1 MFVRHGDAHVAQDVQ
16 ARLVIAVGDEPG
28 DFFEDL
34 FDLLR
39 RRLPHDADL
48 LPGDQV
54 GADPARDGG
63 VDQQVAGQRSRIGR
77 MSGPRPGPA
86 HPAVDLRFQ
95 RRRLRVIPEIAL
107 AAMSVNAG
115 IQPPRCADI
124 HGHRL
129 RERVDLPE
137 LSGWRRFLARC
148 GRCWL

>member
-28 DFFEDL
+28 GFFEGL

-63 VDQQVAGQRSRIGR
+63 VGQQVAG
-77 MSGPRPGPA
+77 SG
-86 HPAVDLRFQ
+86 
-95 RRRLRVIPEIAL
+95 
-107 AAMSVNAG
+107 AG
-115 IQPPRCADI
+115 
-124 HGHRL
+124 
-129 RERVDLPE
+129 
-137 LSGWRRFLARC
+137 
-148 GRCWL
+148 